1 MLLIDGL
8 TITVVGMLAVFAFLG
23 VLVLSMALLKWVVD
37 RLPGPAEPA
46 ATGAVSTTG
55 SARPGAQGRTTGG
68 PFGGRRHGSGGRMGA
83 RRGKAAE
90 RAAVAAAVAAYHAHR
105 KDTAS

>member
-1 MLLIDGL
+1 
-8 TITVVGMLAVFAFLG
+8 MLAVFAFLG

-37 RLPGPAEPA
+37 RLPGPAESA
-46 ATGAVSTTG
+46 AAGAAGKTG
-55 SARPGAQGRTTGG
+55 SARPEAPRHDTGG
-68 PFGGRRHGSGGRMGA
+68 RFGGRRQGSGGRMGA